1 MAAVARLLAV
11 RGGRW
16 PTPSGRGLGWG
27 GPGHPAGSQGAPAA
41 GGRGGRG
48 GTARTY
54 AGGRGSSKGYQAPA
68 KLAGKG
74 GALRQFVRSP
84 GLLADP
90 YRGED
95 PPQPWA
101 DLVAVAGWRE
111 RGRRWLKS
119 LQSVYTLAKCT
130 RDCKP
135 SFSLPAFKTEAGGLY
150 EDVSRLIAEGDRT
163 RLRHLVS
170 STAQPRRGAEWG
182 LTQKQPTAA
191 KVTDKMYGMLKQELR
206 HREKG
211 GWARV
216 EWDLAQRPDH
226 QAIELVQG
234 RLMQGD
240 SSNDAIAFAQLTCKI
255 RSVQTFAAYDRAG
268 KLVAGDARDAV
279 DVTDHWVFERLL
291 NDAGGKWLLAARL
304 AIPPERTRP

>member
-1 MAAVARLLAV
+1 MAAPVVFGRLLAV
-11 RGGRW
+11 RGGR
-16 PTPSGRGLGWG
+16 PGGLGLRWG
-27 GPGHPAGSQGAPAA
+27 GQGHTALSPGAPAA
-41 GGRGGRG
+41 GERGGRG
-48 GTARTY
+48 ERGARRTY
-54 AGGRGSSKGYQAPA
+54 ARGSSKGYQAPA

-163 RLRHLVS
+163 RLRHLV
-170 STAQPRRGAEWG
+170 
-182 LTQKQPTAA
+182 
-191 KVTDKMYGMLKQELR
+191 TDKMFGMLKQELR
-206 HREKG
+206 HREQG

>member
-27 GPGHPAGSQGAPAA
+27 GPGHLAVSQGAPAA

-48 GTARTY
+48 GAVRTY

-170 STAQPRRGAEWG
+170 STAQ
-182 LTQKQPTAA
+182 L
-191 KVTDKMYGMLKQELR
+191 
-206 HREKG
+206 
-211 GWARV
+211 
-216 EWDLAQRPDH
+216 
-226 QAIELVQG
+226 
-234 RLMQGD
+234 
-240 SSNDAIAFAQLTCKI
+240 
-255 RSVQTFAAYDRAG
+255 
-268 KLVAGDARDAV
+268 
-279 DVTDHWVFERLL
+279 
-291 NDAGGKWLLAARL
+291 AGG
-304 AIPPERTRP
+304 PSEG

>member
-1 MAAVARLLAV
+1 MLCDGARQQGQVSRVPRRVRVAAEPSAQAFLLYSSRQLAWIRWPQSSAVA
-11 RGGRW
+11 
-16 PTPSGRGLGWG
+16 PSPR
-27 GPGHPAGSQGAPAA
+27 
-41 GGRGGRG
+41 
-48 GTARTY
+48 
-54 AGGRGSSKGYQAPA
+54 SSKHTGHASTRGCARPRAQSAAAQASRDSRDA
-68 KLAGKG
+68 RNASLSIVQATLAGAQKAIAKSG

-163 RLRHLVS
+163 RLRHLVGS
-170 STAQPRRGAEWG
+170 WGAS
-182 LTQKQPTAA
+182 L
-191 KVTDKMYGMLKQELR
+191 
-206 HREKG
+206 
-211 GWARV
+211 
-216 EWDLAQRPDH
+216 
-226 QAIELVQG
+226 
-234 RLMQGD
+234 
-240 SSNDAIAFAQLTCKI
+240 
-255 RSVQTFAAYDRAG
+255 
-268 KLVAGDARDAV
+268 DAV
-279 DVTDHWVFERLL
+279 GSALLEASASGER
-291 NDAGGKWLLAARL
+291 GGGFGNIAKFLSLFVVVVVVVADS
-304 AIPPERTRP
+304 